1 MTTTALALDRM
12 SVVHCDPVSHLVTAT
27 TMDQVRAGVIVT
39 ATVTLTSILPTA
51 SGRASGIVTAL
62 DGGQST
68 IVTFSADV
76 HRRLNRILTTGARL
90 ILRGQVAV
98 INGRRVLDV
107 RNGLAVTV

>member
-1 MTTTALALDRM
+1 MTTTAPALDRM
-12 SVVHCDPVSHLVTAT
+12 PVVHYDPALHLTTAT

-51 SGRASGIVTAL
+51 AGRASGIVTAL

-76 HRRLNRILTTGARL
+76 HRRLNRILTTGSRL
-90 ILRGQVAV
+90 ILRGQVADL
-98 INGRRVLDV
+98 NGRRVLDV
-107 RNGLAVTV
+107 RTGVAVTV